1 MHPQLLEAS
10 ILGHGVRK
18 EGFFGRVT
26 FAYQRWSV
34 LECVGVCRR
43 VVPCVADIYGRATF
57 AYQQIAVEGGI
68 GLIHMC
74 RYE

>member
-26 FAYQRWSV
+26 FVYQRWSV
-34 LECVGVCRR
+34 LECVGVCWS
-43 VVPCVADIYGRATF
+43 VLECVAEWCRVLQIYMVGPLLR
-57 AYQQIAVEGGI
+57 INK
-68 GLIHMC
+68 
-74 RYE
+74 